1 MMRNLNG
8 ASQQKF
14 NSNNADGS
22 QIKRVNQLTGE
33 HMRQR

>member
-14 NSNNADGS
+14 NSSNADGS
-22 QIKRVNQLTGE
+22 QIKRVNKLTGE